1 MFHAVVHHAHH
12 SSPTIFKFFSLST
25 SICLCIYILYIC
37 IGNNRKYNYIMNIQA
52 FVRGGNA
59 VVVNKKSHG
68 LHYTPIHET
77 IVPVGSSNRPVL
89 YTCVFCALC
98 VWLLYLHFY
107 SSCRTYTGANRR
119 KEIKKKR
126 IGKTT
131 LFVPSSIFVVVVILF
146 PLFLFIFTDNGKES
160 LVFDRRKT
168 TLTSIGKDEV
178 VLTRTMKAAEAVM
191 LPFIRFLKSPYSIN
205 RFSHRVCEV
214 IYIHT

>member
-1 MFHAVVHHAHH
+1 M
-12 SSPTIFKFFSLST
+12 S
-25 SICLCIYILYIC
+25 
-37 IGNNRKYNYIMNIQA
+37 GG
-52 FVRGGNA
+52 GGNA

-68 LHYTPIHET
+68 LHYTPIHGT
-77 IVPVGSSNRPVL
+77 IIPVGSSNRPVL

-98 VWLLYLHFY
+98 VWLLYLNFY
-107 SSCRTYTGANRR
+107 SSYRTYTSANRR

-126 IGKTT
+126 IGKNNA
-131 LFVPSSIFVVVVILF
+131 FRSFFYIVVVVILF
-146 PLFLFIFTDNGKES
+146 SLFLFIFTDNGKES

-168 TLTSIGKDEV
+168 ILTSIGKDDV

-205 RFSHRVCEV
+205 RFSRRVREV